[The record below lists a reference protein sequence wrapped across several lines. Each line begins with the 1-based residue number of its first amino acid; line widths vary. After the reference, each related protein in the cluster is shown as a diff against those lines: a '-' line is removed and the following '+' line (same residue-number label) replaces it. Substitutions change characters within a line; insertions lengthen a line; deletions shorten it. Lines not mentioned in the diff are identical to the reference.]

1 MNINLMIDNILL
13 PNAGV
18 GLSRTTITPQQS
30 ADQFNPAS
38 VDNPPFDDIPQIIT
52 ADNNPVTIP
61 AEPSGE
67 ETQQFQQVLGKKV
80 SPEAPRKL
88 QENKKSCISNKAP
101 MPGAFST
108 NNIEHPLL
116 AQIAQ
121 QSAISDM
128 MPDNVPPAAQEIPKP
143 TVGQQ
148 LARTLVESNTA
159 QLPYVAGQAVKTIN
173 NNSILTTQQMKPGLE
188 TVSPGASSGEFTAN
202 IQSLNAAG
210 LPENAQKTSN
220 GTIITATNPADGE
233 NGGESTPEMLTG
245 NGKAIDGELTP
256 EMLAG
261 NGKTIDGQEP
271 VANDSPNATAQA
283 DVLSLQSEKPM
294 PEANGDSKAA
304 VPGENIIMTGKTIIS
319 DGQQTSVSPQDIN
332 INAQLQT
339 NSAAVNPQ
347 LANND
352 TLTTSNTNTGLND
365 QIISE
370 LSDGSTKDSQSTG
383 DNSTGQFVLKDLN
396 PEQVTV
402 TSGQTKDNNI
412 VDSNFEQVISV
423 NNVQGDIAEQT
434 SATTANQRTDGNA
447 DMTTDI
453 GEQIQSAVLQDS
465 SRQGEKQITI
475 RLNPPE
481 LGKVYI
487 KFEQQNEQIIGLLEV
502 EKLQTRIELQQL
514 LPQIVRNLNDSGIT
528 VKKLEVTLTNEQQQQ
543 AYKDQSLT
551 SGQDGWSGQQ
561 DSENPGNQSSSE
573 EYYEW
578 LTSTL
583 EDSYTGFAQPQEML
597 VTNNSINMLV

>member
-1 MNINLMIDNILL
+1 MNINLMIDNMLL

-18 GLSRTTITPQQS
+18 GLSRTTIVLQQS

-61 AEPSGE
+61 TEPSSE

-88 QENKKSCISNKAP
+88 QENKKSCISNKGP

-128 MPDNVPPAAQEIPKP
+128 MPDNVTAAQGIPKP
-143 TVGQQ
+143 TAGQQ

-159 QLPYVAGQAVKTIN
+159 QMPYVASQAVKTIN

-245 NGKAIDGELTP
+245 NGK
-256 EMLAG
+256 
-261 NGKTIDGQEP
+261 TIDGQEP

-304 VPGENIIMTGKTIIS
+304 VPGENIIMTGKHIIS
-319 DGQQTSVSPQDIN
+319 DGQQTSVSPQDIS

-339 NSAAVNPQ
+339 NSGTVNPQ
-347 LANND
+347 LANNG
-352 TLTTSNTNTGLND
+352 TLTTSNTNTNTNTNTESGLND

-383 DNSTGQFVLKDLN
+383 DNSTGQFILKNLN
-396 PEQVTV
+396 AEQVTV

-412 VDSNFEQVISV
+412 GDSNFEQVISV

-434 SATTANQRTDGNA
+434 SATTATQRTDGNA

-514 LPQIVRNLNDSGIT
+514 LPQIVKNLNDSGIT
-528 VKKLEVTLTNEQQQQ
+528 VKKLEVTLTNEQEQQ

-551 SGQDGWSGQQ
+551 SRQDGWSGQQ

>member
-1 MNINLMIDNILL
+1 MNINLMIDNMLL

-18 GLSRTTITPQQS
+18 GLSRTTIVLQQS

-61 AEPSGE
+61 TEPSSE

-88 QENKKSCISNKAP
+88 QENKKSCISNKGP

-128 MPDNVPPAAQEIPKP
+128 MPDNVTAAQGIPKP
-143 TVGQQ
+143 TAGQQ

-159 QLPYVAGQAVKTIN
+159 QMPYVAGQAVKTIN

-188 TVSPGASSGEFTAN
+188 TVSPGASSEEFTAN

-261 NGKTIDGQEP
+261 NGKTIDGELRPEMLTGNGKTIDGQEP

-304 VPGENIIMTGKTIIS
+304 VPGENIIMTGKHIIS
-319 DGQQTSVSPQDIN
+319 DGQQTSVSPQDIS

-339 NSAAVNPQ
+339 NSGTVNPQ
-347 LANND
+347 LANN
-352 TLTTSNTNTGLND
+352 G
-365 QIISE
+365 IPIPIPIP
-370 LSDGSTKDSQSTG
+370 
-383 DNSTGQFVLKDLN
+383 N
-396 PEQVTV
+396 P
-402 TSGQTKDNNI
+402 
-412 VDSNFEQVISV
+412 
-423 NNVQGDIAEQT
+423 A
-434 SATTANQRTDGNA
+434 
-447 DMTTDI
+447 
-453 GEQIQSAVLQDS
+453 
-465 SRQGEKQITI
+465 
-475 RLNPPE
+475 
-481 LGKVYI
+481 
-487 KFEQQNEQIIGLLEV
+487 
-502 EKLQTRIELQQL
+502 
-514 LPQIVRNLNDSGIT
+514 
-528 VKKLEVTLTNEQQQQ
+528 
-543 AYKDQSLT
+543 
-551 SGQDGWSGQQ
+551 
-561 DSENPGNQSSSE
+561 
-573 EYYEW
+573 
-578 LTSTL
+578 
-583 EDSYTGFAQPQEML
+583 
-597 VTNNSINMLV
+597 

>member
-1 MNINLMIDNILL
+1 MLL
-13 PNAGV
+13 PSAGV
-18 GLSRTTITPQQS
+18 GLSRTTIAPQQS

-38 VDNPPFDDIPQIIT
+38 VGNPPFDDTPQIIT

-61 AEPSGE
+61 AEPSSE

-80 SPEAPRKL
+80 SPEAPREL
-88 QENKKSCISNKAP
+88 QENKESCVSNKGP
-101 MPGAFST
+101 MLGAFST

-128 MPDNVPPAAQEIPKP
+128 MPDNIPAAQGIPKP

-202 IQSLNAAG
+202 IQSLSAAD
-210 LPENAQKTSN
+210 
-220 GTIITATNPADGE
+220 ATE
-233 NGGESTPEMLTG
+233 NGNKSTPAVLVG
-245 NGKAIDGELTP
+245 NGQAIIVGNGQATTVGNGQTITVGNGQTTTVGNGQTN
-256 EMLAG
+256 AVG
-261 NGKTIDGQEP
+261 NGKTADGEMP

-304 VPGENIIMTGKTIIS
+304 VPGENIITMGKPIIS
-319 DGQQTSVSPQDIN
+319 DGQQTSVSPQDIS

-339 NSAAVNPQ
+339 NSGTVNPQ

-352 TLTTSNTNTGLND
+352 TLTTSNTNTDTESSLND

-396 PEQVTV
+396 PEQVNIT
-402 TSGQTKDNNI
+402 TSQTKDDTGS
-412 VDSNFEQVISV
+412 DSNFEQVISV

-434 SATTANQRTDGNA
+434 SATTATQRTDGNA

-453 GEQIQSAVLQDS
+453 GEQIQSAVLQAS
-465 SRQGEKQITI
+465 SHQGEKQITI

-487 KFEQQNEQIIGLLEV
+487 KFEQQDEQIIGLLEV

-514 LPQIVRNLNDSGIT
+514 LPQIVKNLNDSGIT
-528 VKKLEVTLTNEQQQQ
+528 VKKLEVTLTNEQEQQ
-543 AYKDQSLT
+543 ALKDQSLA
-551 SGQDGWSGQQ
+551 SGQQGWSGQQ

-573 EYYEW
+573 NYYEW